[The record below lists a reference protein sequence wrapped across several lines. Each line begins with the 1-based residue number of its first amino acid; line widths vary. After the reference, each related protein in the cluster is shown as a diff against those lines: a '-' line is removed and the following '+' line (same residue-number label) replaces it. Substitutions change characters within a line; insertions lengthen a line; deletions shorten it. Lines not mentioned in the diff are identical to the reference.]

1 MLKNIKITTQII
13 GVITFIILG
22 MFVIAGSSYNSFN
35 KIGLE
40 IEAIT
45 EFQIPLSKVITE
57 LEKDILEEEI
67 ITYELIIASEDV
79 FSAIEHHI
87 ADMEKET
94 DKKIKACEIIS
105 EKAIEHS
112 QNDETKGKYRVFLKI
127 CHDLEKMQIEFGH
140 NLKQFEHDLV
150 DNNIENIDY
159 EKEALHKELL
169 NMDGNITKLKHNMDD
184 FLTFSVT
191 QTEDYEHNAL
201 RTIEII
207 SFIVS
212 ILAIIIGISLVTT
225 VKNRLGRLTDR
236 AKDLAHGDGDLTR
249 RIEVVGNNEIAKVG
263 KSINSFIE
271 KVQVTIE
278 QAKETSNENSSIS
291 EELARTSLLI
301 GEKAEEE
308 SRIVQEVSTQGKK
321 LQVDLEEA
329 IKTAKITENELN
341 ASVRSLE
348 STNSIIIALSEGIS
362 IRSLAE
368 AELSE
373 RLQHLS
379 NDAGQVKE
387 VLEVISDIADQ
398 TNLLALNAA
407 IEAARAGEHGRGFAV
422 VADEVRKLAERTQ
435 KSLSEINA
443 TIGVIVQSIID
454 ASDAISINAR
464 EIEKLSENANIAQS
478 EISNSVEIMD
488 INVKKVDNIVVGYV
502 ENGESVQ
509 AIVDKVEIVN
519 ELSISNARSVEEI
532 ASASEHLAVMTAKL
546 NGFLGS
552 FRS

>member
-94 DKKIKACEIIS
+94 DKKVKACEIIS

-169 NMDGNITKLKHNMDD
+169 NMEGNITKLKHNMDD

-271 KVQVTIE
+271 K
-278 QAKETSNENSSIS
+278 SSSHSSLIS
-291 EELARTSLLI
+291 SDFLL
-301 GEKAEEE
+301 
-308 SRIVQEVSTQGKK
+308 
-321 LQVDLEEA
+321 L
-329 IKTAKITENELN
+329 KI
-341 ASVRSLE
+341 R
-348 STNSIIIALSEGIS
+348 
-362 IRSLAE
+362 
-368 AELSE
+368 
-373 RLQHLS
+373 
-379 NDAGQVKE
+379 
-387 VLEVISDIADQ
+387 
-398 TNLLALNAA
+398 
-407 IEAARAGEHGRGFAV
+407 
-422 VADEVRKLAERTQ
+422 
-435 KSLSEINA
+435 
-443 TIGVIVQSIID
+443 
-454 ASDAISINAR
+454 
-464 EIEKLSENANIAQS
+464 
-478 EISNSVEIMD
+478 
-488 INVKKVDNIVVGYV
+488 
-502 ENGESVQ
+502 
-509 AIVDKVEIVN
+509 
-519 ELSISNARSVEEI
+519 
-532 ASASEHLAVMTAKL
+532 
-546 NGFLGS
+546 
-552 FRS
+552 